1 MSLRYDDFIESA
13 LAAIESL
20 LKADYLLSKRA
31 VGLLLLQG
39 DSEIERQVKEGEGTG
54 YSQIQDVVTR
64 AKSEHSQE

>member
-13 LAAIESL
+13 LAAIEPL

-39 DSEIERQVKEGEGTG
+39 DSEIERQVKDHAGQGG
-54 YSQIQDVVTR
+54 GSMGR
-64 AKSEHSQE
+64 KKR